1 MNSLFNLVKKELRE
15 LMTLESVISIL
26 VVMILFVGL
35 GFMISDQTEQ
45 AMEPV
50 RMGVINYD
58 DLGSSTYYDT
68 VDSTLD
74 GMYDPATRDQYLIK
88 LYPSSILTDDEIISL
103 MKENGLPNLLVVDQ
117 NFSENI
123 DGGT

>member
-88 LYPSSILTDDEIISL
+88 LYPSSILTDDEIYL
-103 MKENGLPNLLVVDQ
+103 
-117 NFSENI
+117 
-123 DGGT
+123 